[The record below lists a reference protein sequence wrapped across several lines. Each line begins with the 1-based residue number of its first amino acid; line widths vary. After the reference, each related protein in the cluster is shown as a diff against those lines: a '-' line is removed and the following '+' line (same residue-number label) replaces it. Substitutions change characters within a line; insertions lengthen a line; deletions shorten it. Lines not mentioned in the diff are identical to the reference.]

1 VRQPPRT
8 REQRIVDTRERLDAD
23 VDCWVASADEVGNAY
38 LVPLSYYWDG
48 TALVLATP
56 RSSPT
61 ATNLLRAGVARL
73 GLGPTRDVVLVDGRV
88 AEGVD
93 DATADAHT
101 EHTGFD
107 AREET
112 ADYVYL
118 RVTPIE
124 IRAWREAN
132 ELAGRLLM
140 REGKW
145 LPLDA

>member
-1 VRQPPRT
+1 VRPAPRA
-8 REQRIVDTRERLDAD
+8 RAQRITDTRERLRRD

-48 TALVLATP
+48 AALVLATP
-56 RSSPT
+56 RASTT

-73 GLGPTRDVVLVDGRV
+73 GIGPTRDVVLVDGRV
-88 AEGVD
+88 TDGVD

-107 AREET
+107 ARTENE
-112 ADYVYL
+112 DYVYL
-118 RVTPIE
+118 RVTPVE

-140 REGKW
+140 RGGEW
-145 LPLDA
+145 LEH

>member
-1 VRQPPRT
+1 MRS
-8 REQRIVDTRERLDAD
+8 REQRIADTRERLRRD

-48 TALVLATP
+48 EALVLATP
-56 RSSPT
+56 RGSRT

-73 GLGPTRDVVLVDGRV
+73 GIGPTRDVVLVDGRIT
-88 AEGVD
+88 EGVD

-107 AREET
+107 ARTENE
-112 ADYVYL
+112 DYVYL
-118 RVTPIE
+118 RVTPVE

-140 REGKW
+140 REGAW